1 MSEVQVVIA
10 GAGPAGLTAAI
21 TLARHGV
28 ETLVVERRQQPSAAA
43 RATSLSLAT
52 MELMRSWGLERRLRA
67 GGIDVEMRPWRSRTL
82 AEAAGGHSFDA
93 GFPTREQSALLSPTA
108 PACVPQSHLE
118 PVLEAHLGSLPT
130 ARVER
135 GVEVVGAVQLEDGVR
150 VVLRDA
156 TGERH
161 VDCAFLIAADGIH
174 STVRDAAGIPLGHRA
189 ELGERFAASFTAP
202 LWERLGEHR
211 FLIYLITGTDR
222 LTFFVPAGGDRWVFG
237 MEWDRENDRIEH
249 LTPARVRELIR
260 EGAGDPRLEP
270 RIDWSGTVSYG
281 VHVADRFREQRVLLA
296 GDAAHRV
303 TPRGATGLNTAVR
316 GGHDVGWKLAWV
328 LRGWAEEALLDSYE
342 AERRPVAEH
351 NVARSSRTDGSQAD
365 AVLETRR
372 DLAGRIAHVWLPGAV
387 REMSTLDLLGAGL
400 TLLTGPCGAAWRDAA
415 RASAASVE
423 LLAHEL
429 DAQTAGALGIPRH
442 GALLARPDGRP
453 VALWPGDEDA
463 TGARRAAGAAATA
476 RMPVMP

>member
-28 ETLVVERRQQPSAAA
+28 ETVVVERRQRPSRTA
-43 RATSLSLAT
+43 RATTLSLAT

-67 GGIDVEMRPWRSRTL
+67 GGIDVEMQPWQCRTL
-82 AEAAGGHSFDA
+82 ADAAGGQPIDA

-108 PACVPQSHLE
+108 PGCVPQCHLE
-118 PVLEAHLGSLPT
+118 PELEAHLGSFAT

-135 GVEVVGAVQLEDGVR
+135 GVEVVEVAHVEDGAR
-150 VVLRDA
+150 VLLRDA
-156 TGERH
+156 QGERR
-161 VDCAFLIAADGIH
+161 VDCEFLIGADGIR

-189 ELGERFAASFTAP
+189 ELGERFAVSFTAP
-202 LWERLGEHR
+202 LWQRLGEHR
-211 FLIYLITGTDR
+211 FGIYLITGTDR
-222 LTFFVPAGGDRWVFG
+222 ASFFVPAGRDRWLFG
-237 MEWDRENDRIEH
+237 TEWDPRRDRIAD
-249 LTPARVRELIR
+249 LTPERLRALIR
-260 EGAGDPRLEP
+260 EGAGDERLEP
-270 RIDWSGTVSYG
+270 RIDWFGTVPYG
-281 VHVADRFREQRVLLA
+281 VHLAERFREQRVLLA

-316 GGHDVGWKLAWV
+316 GGHDVGWKLSWV
-328 LRGWAEEALLDSYE
+328 LRGWAEEGLLDSYE

-351 NVARSSRTDGSQAD
+351 NVARSSRADGSEGD

-372 DLAGRIAHVWLPGAV
+372 DLAGRIAHVWLPGAA
-387 REMSTLDLLGAGL
+387 REVSTLDLLGDGL

-423 LLAHEL
+423 LLAHVL

-453 VALWPGDEDA
+453 VALWPGGED
-463 TGARRAAGAAATA
+463 AAGALRDAVASATA
-476 RMPVMP
+476 RVPATR